1 MKISIVTV
9 CFNAAATIRDT
20 LASVASQNYSDI
32 EHILIDGASTDNTMQ
47 VVEAHGQHLARAIS
61 EPDNGLY
68 DAMNKGWRMA
78 TGEYVGFLHSD
89 DFFADETCVGK
100 IADHALSS
108 MSDVILGDIQIVDP
122 IETGR
127 TRRLYS
133 AKDFHLGLIEQGFAP
148 PHPGQYI
155 SRSLF
160 ERHGGFDLQYPLAS
174 DFDQIARFLYVNE
187 ASFSHLPEPIVK
199 MRHGGLSSKNLMA
212 NIKMFEEVYRSN
224 KNNGI
229 PTSRVKIMKRY
240 FRKGRQ
246 FFMRAAK
253 DVETS
258 LAT

>member
-1 MKISIVTV
+1 MTSISIITATH
-9 CFNAAATIRDT
+9 NAAQT
-20 LASVASQNYSDI
+20 LLSCLDSVHMQNADVV
-32 EHILIDGASTDNTMQ
+32 HILIDGASTDDTMLI
-47 VVEAHGQHLARAIS
+47 VEEHGQHLAIAIS
-61 EPDNGLY
+61 EPDKGLY
-68 DAMNKGWRMA
+68 DAMNKGWQMA
-78 TGEYVGFLHSD
+78 TGDYVGFLHSD
-89 DFFADETCVGK
+89 DFFADEACVGK
-100 IADHALSS
+100 IADHALPS

-174 DFDQIARFLYVNE
+174 DFDLIARFLYVNE
-187 ASFSHLPEPIVK
+187 ASFSHLPVPIVK
-199 MRHGGLSSKNLMA
+199 MRHGGLSSRNFLA

-229 PTSRVKIMKRY
+229 PTSRAKILKRY

-246 FFMRAAK
+246 YFKSAA
-253 DVETS
+253 
-258 LAT
+258 